1 VQIHAELLAAGV
13 QELRNE
19 SGGVS
24 ADPIGCF
31 CLTASPLAP
40 QEPAPEISD
49 LLHRINGLLATGGDV
64 LLFRERELYNMT
76 ALVNRY
82 TKAPLRFVVGLS
94 LMIRAFDDPYFNL
107 EGRLLEALARLLAQN
122 VRIYSYPMTATDFR
136 EAIKLFSAIELEW
149 TETNGYVSAEELRF
163 KPPLD
168 HLYAYL
174 LASKFL
180 VPMRVS
186 AKVSGVASA

>member
-1 VQIHAELLAAGV
+1 
-13 QELRNE
+13 
-19 SGGVS
+19 
-24 ADPIGCF
+24 
-31 CLTASPLAP
+31 
-40 QEPAPEISD
+40 
-49 LLHRINGLLATGGDV
+49 
-64 LLFRERELYNMT
+64 
-76 ALVNRY
+76 
-82 TKAPLRFVVGLS
+82 
-94 LMIRAFDDPYFNL
+94 
-107 EGRLLEALARLLAQN
+107 
-122 VRIYSYPMTATDFR
+122 MTATDFR